1 MLQTFSF
8 SFQDSSEW
16 DQRIAGVRG
25 RQKGDNSM
33 AEKILVVE
41 DEPEIAELIG
51 VYLNSEGF
59 QTIL

>member
-1 MLQTFSF
+1 
-8 SFQDSSEW
+8 
-16 DQRIAGVRG
+16 
-25 RQKGDNSM
+25 M